1 MNLEPLEWID
11 ISTET
16 QRTYHYPNG
25 FNFTVPLPKLLNIQK
40 SSMGGHSHRI
50 QTESGEGIYVA
61 PGWAGLSWKTKEGEP
76 IFTF

>member
-1 MNLEPLEWID
+1 LTIP
-11 ISTET
+11 
-16 QRTYHYPNG
+16 
-25 FNFTVPLPKLLNIQK
+25 FPKLLNIQK

-61 PGWAGLSWKTKEGEP
+61 PGWAGISWKVKEGAP